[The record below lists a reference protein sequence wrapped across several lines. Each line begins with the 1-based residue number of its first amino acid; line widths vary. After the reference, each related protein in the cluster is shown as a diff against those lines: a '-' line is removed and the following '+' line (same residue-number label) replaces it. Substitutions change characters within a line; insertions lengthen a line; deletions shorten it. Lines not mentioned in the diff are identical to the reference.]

1 MIKDIKKDPMI
12 GSFLDSLYIEKG
24 LSKNTV
30 SSYKNDIESFLSWL
44 HKKEI
49 HYQNVTGA
57 NINDFISILFNDGF
71 KSSSINRKISSIR
84 HFYLFLL
91 KKKIIKF
98 SPVDEITTPKQE
110 KYLPISMSEDEVERL
125 LSSPNSNRIIERRDK
140 AMIEILYA
148 TGMRISELVNLKLTD
163 IDFNRS
169 VLKVFGKGSKERLV
183 PYGEKAAEAL
193 DIYLRDRKRSD
204 SKNVFLSN
212 RGSQITRG
220 AFWQR
225 IKIYIKRENLKSSIS
240 PHTLRHAFAT
250 HLLNRGADLRSV
262 QILLGHSDLSTTQIY
277 THIAKQRLG
286 EILKNIIQEV
296 KVNKLGFSFLL
307 IIISFFTL
315 SSEDK
320 IQESI
325 QKVLP
330 AGAKIELIKE
340 SDIKGLYAVYYG
352 ELEPIYVSKDGKFF
366 IYGDL
371 FQITNNGISN
381 ISNINLAKKRKAII
395 EEISTQD
402 FISFEAE
409 NEKYQVTVFTDVDC
423 GYCRKLHDNIKEYN
437 KLGITINYAAFP
449 RSGIGTSS
457 FTKMVGAW
465 CSRNPKESIT
475 KLKNNENIDMSFCD
489 NQPVA
494 KQFAIGQK
502 LGLMAP
508 RQSFI

>member
-1 MIKDIKKDPMI
+1 MIKDYKKDHI
-12 GSFLDSLYIEKG
+12 IRSFLDSLYIEKG

-30 SSYKNDIESFLSWL
+30 SSYENDISSFLSWL
-44 HKKEI
+44 NNKQI
-49 HYQNVTGA
+49 NYQQVSGN
-57 NINDFISILFNDGF
+57 NINEFISKLFNSGL
-71 KSSSINRKISSIR
+71 KSSSINRKISSIK
-84 HFYLFLL
+84 HFYLFLSR
-91 KKKIIKF
+91 KKIIRY
-98 SPVDEITTPKQE
+98 SPADEIETPKQE

-163 IDFNRS
+163 VDFNRS

-286 EILKNIIQEV
+286 EILK
-296 KVNKLGFSFLL
+296 K
-307 IIISFFTL
+307 
-315 SSEDK
+315 
-320 IQESI
+320 
-325 QKVLP
+325 
-330 AGAKIELIKE
+330 
-340 SDIKGLYAVYYG
+340 
-352 ELEPIYVSKDGKFF
+352 
-366 IYGDL
+366 
-371 FQITNNGISN
+371 
-381 ISNINLAKKRKAII
+381 
-395 EEISTQD
+395 
-402 FISFEAE
+402 
-409 NEKYQVTVFTDVDC
+409 
-423 GYCRKLHDNIKEYN
+423 HH
-437 KLGITINYAAFP
+437 P
-449 RSGIGTSS
+449 RG
-457 FTKMVGAW
+457 
-465 CSRNPKESIT
+465 
-475 KLKNNENIDMSFCD
+475 
-489 NQPVA
+489 
-494 KQFAIGQK
+494 
-502 LGLMAP
+502 
-508 RQSFI
+508 